1 MRIRKEK
8 IDIRIWFGIAG
19 VVIIIFGF
27 YLMFFLKK
35 FYGSIP
41 LLLGV
46 FLMILPNLFFQ
57 YLRYKEIK
65 EIEEQYPNFLR
76 DLAESKK
83 SGMTLADAIYKLS
96 NVDYGALTKEIR
108 KMSNQLSWGVPFR
121 KVLTMFYKRIPSTF
135 IRGTATII
143 IEAQEAGG
151 DIVSTLEA
159 VAEDART
166 LREVE
171 KARKATMSQYVATIY
186 IIYFFFIAILI
197 VLSNLILQVVGIQG
211 AGTEASVAE
220 LGVALGF
227 GKVNP
232 DAFRRLFF
240 YACLIEG
247 ICAGLV
253 CGQIG
258 ENSVVAGI
266 KHSILMFFIGFLAF
280 LFAIFLPESKDIL
293 VALSKESQWLL
304 EMPIYP
310 LSILGAT

>member
-1 MRIRKEK
+1 MKFRREN
-8 IDIRIWFGIAG
+8 IDIRVWLGIGG
-19 VVIIIFGF
+19 VAIAIFGV
-27 YLMFFLKK
+27 YLSLFLKK

-41 LLLGV
+41 LLFGI
-46 FLMILPNLFFQ
+46 FLIVLPNFFFR
-57 YLRYKEIK
+57 YLAYKRIRD
-65 EIEEQYPNFLR
+65 IEEQYPNFLR

-96 NVDYGALTKEIR
+96 NVDYGALTKEVK
-108 KMSNQLSWGVPFR
+108 KMSNQLSWGIPFR
-121 KVLTMFYKRIPSTF
+121 KVLAMFYRRIPSTF
-135 IRGTATII
+135 IKSTATII

-186 IIYFFFIAILI
+186 IIYLFFIAILI
-197 VLSNLILQVVGIQG
+197 VLSNLILQVTGTISTG
-211 AGTEASVAE
+211 AEASM
-220 LGVALGF
+220 GVGVISF
-227 GKVNP
+227 TKTDP

-247 ICAGLV
+247 LCAGLV

-280 LFAIFLPESKDIL
+280 LVAIFLPESKDII

-304 EMPIYP
+304 EMPVYP
-310 LSILGAT
+310 LKTLMGV